1 MGLGEIRLG
10 EMGLG
15 EMGLGEMGQNLRR
28 IRPDDS
34 KMTPKGGT
42 QQFRVK
48 NQKQNL
54 SSTFCTGTLHTD
66 RCQCVVL
73 SRLTFSATTIFATV
87 GL

>member
-1 MGLGEIRLG
+1 MSR
-10 EMGLG
+10 
-15 EMGLGEMGQNLRR
+15 NLTITKTMPRPLQT

-42 QQFRVK
+42 QQSRVK
-48 NQKQNL
+48 NQKRNL
-54 SSTFCTGTLHTD
+54 SPTFCGGTVHTD

-73 SRLTFSATTIFATV
+73 SGLAFSATTIFATV